1 MDVVIRVDGE
11 AGDTEALRGWLLR
24 DPVAREAAFPPAPPA
39 PPGSPSGTMGA
50 LEVINV
56 FVANGI
62 ALGSLLVAA
71 GSWRDARRRGAEGR
85 GAEGRGA
92 EGREGDGRSGGPPVV
107 RVTAGGVTVEVEG
120 ADPDEI
126 ARLLRALPSPD
137 STAPP
142 GRQAEGD
149 APVPPP

>member
-1 MDVVIRVDGE
+1 MDVVIRVGGGSGS
-11 AGDTEALRGWLLR
+11 GDTEALRGWLLR
-24 DPVAREAAFPPAPPA
+24 DPVAREVTFPPGPPA
-39 PPGSPSGTMGA
+39 PPGSPPGTMGA
-50 LEVINV
+50 LEAINV

-71 GSWRDARRRGAEGR
+71 ASWRDARRRDARGRDGGA
-85 GAEGRGA
+85 
-92 EGREGDGRSGGPPVV
+92 PVV
-107 RVTAGGVTVEVEG
+107 RVTVGGVTVEVDG

-126 ARLLRALPSPD
+126 ARVLRALPSPD

-149 APVPPP
+149 APVPPS